1 MIFFGRQGGPART
14 VLAFVGVAVLGLLSF
29 VIFNLNNRLDN
40 QQAANEASIEASSA
54 IVKVNDKLTE
64 RLQQLTDLTVT
75 AQSALDETSALAPL
89 LTKLQKAIAPA
100 AAMVTSG
107 TQGAQTSNA
116 QLARMEA
123 VLVQLKSKVLP
134 LVESAGQFGGQ
145 GDQLLSIVRG
155 LVGDLRGAVAAAKK
169 INANLPLPG

>member
-54 IVKVNDKLTE
+54 IVNVNDKLTE

-89 LTKLQKAIAPA
+89 LTKLQQAIAPA

-145 GDQLLSIVRG
+145 GNQLLSIVRG

>member
-14 VLAFVGVAVLGLLSF
+14 VLAFVGVVVLSLLSF

-54 IVKVNDKLTE
+54 IVNVNDKLTD

-89 LTKLQKAIAPA
+89 LTKLQQAIAPA

-116 QLARMEA
+116 QLARMEE

-145 GDQLLSIVRG
+145 GNQLLSIVRG